1 MAHFPAFR
9 SLINDM
15 IDKNSD
21 REHFTVV
28 YARVTFDVIISL
40 DIHPYEILIG
50 GQGINWAC
58 IMKISD
64 DLEIVM
70 PDEDFYTL
78 RNSLELHTNGIE
90 KFGSYIFL

>member
-9 SLINDM
+9 PLINDM

-21 REHFTVV
+21 REHFAVV

-50 GQGINWAC
+50 GQAA
-58 IMKISD
+58 S
-64 DLEIVM
+64 
-70 PDEDFYTL
+70 
-78 RNSLELHTNGIE
+78 
-90 KFGSYIFL
+90 